1 MTRTYLFLI
10 LFIIYLS
17 SNIFGQ
23 SQSMAYYVTIPHTQ
37 QIRASNQDYKTI
49 FSHFTTD
56 PNAHIS
62 VFYTLEIKVYQ
73 ELENQYSVN
82 ISIRED
88 SVSGN
93 IYYKLLTLGDLFY
106 PKRIFVNGNLFIND
120 KSILAMQIQ
129 NKLIP
134 ENKIICDTLI
144 QYIDDSLEWS
154 HKIEYLQFYFDEH
167 LEANIVSRIAKID
180 AYHQND
186 SLFYQWQKALD
197 KINLSNVDLLPI
209 YKFNLDDIENEATVY
224 ISNQFENL
232 LALSKVD
239 NTNYLTKVSKLF
251 NRIKTIKNY
260 LTSTL
265 PEMDEMLYR
274 KGKECEQQENYEKAV
289 YYYQR
294 SLDYNPTHCQS
305 CLALSNYYILQKN
318 YTKPIGLLSNLYK
331 DTSQTIDNHS
341 VANNLYQIL
350 LLTAEED
357 IKKNDY
363 YSALKTLD
371 TLENFCS
378 QMPVNFCDSKYKLLQ
393 EEAKQGIYNAYFDV
407 IRQAIRNERF
417 ALSINYTQGLRTIMQ
432 KNQDSLENYTSYHD
446 LRQLLWNSFSKSC
459 QKKLSKK
466 QYTTVLT
473 EVSDFQ
479 NVLDSSNFDYP
490 QSVFDEL
497 YSYCYTQL
505 YIEKN
510 AEIERLKTTKKT
522 KEINDKIKETED
534 FYQQHKKYIQSSPI
548 AIAELPEAKEDIQ
561 QQLPQQRYNKLC
573 QYLNVTEP
581 QSMGYDFLD
590 SCLTAYQWQQNHLF
604 DTCIAWKSIIEN
616 KCIPLVLGGLSR
628 VNTFAWGNEFKKAYP
643 LYQQLSK
650 TITTLSIDNDSSIL
664 VKYQE
669 SKDLLQTRGCHYIE
683 RNRKEHYENALI
695 YIDERNFVQAQKE
708 LEEYSPINIQCANDQ
723 YQDSMDN
730 LQAYIAKPAHFQ
742 KLYQQAMDKLSVGL
756 YEEGFLLYEQSYDY
770 FTKHKLD
777 TYGLVCKSW
786 MEFLSETNNT
796 NYYKA
801 YCEYYSKQKDFQKAI
816 EIILLATSHNH
827 PLNDTQTNLGKLFR
841 ETIISE
847 NQDLKESIKAYT
859 FSQKHTP
866 FLNAY
871 LGKINAYFYLF
882 FH

>member
-1 MTRTYLFLI
+1 
-10 LFIIYLS
+10 
-17 SNIFGQ
+17 
-23 SQSMAYYVTIPHTQ
+23 
-37 QIRASNQDYKTI
+37 
-49 FSHFTTD
+49 
-56 PNAHIS
+56 
-62 VFYTLEIKVYQ
+62 
-73 ELENQYSVN
+73 
-82 ISIRED
+82 
-88 SVSGN
+88 
-93 IYYKLLTLGDLFY
+93 
-106 PKRIFVNGNLFIND
+106 VNGNLFIND

-490 QSVFDEL
+490 QSVLYEL

-510 AEIERLKTTKKT
+510 AEIERLKTT
-522 KEINDKIKETED
+522 
-534 FYQQHKKYIQSSPI
+534 
-548 AIAELPEAKEDIQ
+548 
-561 QQLPQQRYNKLC
+561 
-573 QYLNVTEP
+573 
-581 QSMGYDFLD
+581 
-590 SCLTAYQWQQNHLF
+590 
-604 DTCIAWKSIIEN
+604 
-616 KCIPLVLGGLSR
+616 
-628 VNTFAWGNEFKKAYP
+628 
-643 LYQQLSK
+643 
-650 TITTLSIDNDSSIL
+650 
-664 VKYQE
+664 
-669 SKDLLQTRGCHYIE
+669 
-683 RNRKEHYENALI
+683 
-695 YIDERNFVQAQKE
+695 
-708 LEEYSPINIQCANDQ
+708 
-723 YQDSMDN
+723 
-730 LQAYIAKPAHFQ
+730 
-742 KLYQQAMDKLSVGL
+742 
-756 YEEGFLLYEQSYDY
+756 
-770 FTKHKLD
+770 
-777 TYGLVCKSW
+777 
-786 MEFLSETNNT
+786 
-796 NYYKA
+796 
-801 YCEYYSKQKDFQKAI
+801 
-816 EIILLATSHNH
+816 
-827 PLNDTQTNLGKLFR
+827 
-841 ETIISE
+841 
-847 NQDLKESIKAYT
+847 
-859 FSQKHTP
+859 
-866 FLNAY
+866 
-871 LGKINAYFYLF
+871 
-882 FH
+882 

>member
-10 LFIIYLS
+10 LFFTYL
-17 SNIFGQ
+17 NFTLFGQ
-23 SQSMAYYVTIPHTQ
+23 SQSMAYYVAIPHTQ
-37 QIRASNQDYKTI
+37 QISASNPDYKTV
-49 FSHFTTD
+49 FSHFTAD
-56 PNAHIS
+56 PNAHIT

-73 ELENQYSVN
+73 ELENQYSIN

-88 SVSGN
+88 SVNGD

-106 PKRIFVNGNLFIND
+106 PKRIFVNGNLLING
-120 KSILAMQIQ
+120 KSILTLQIQ
-129 NKLIP
+129 NRLIP

-144 QYIDDSLEWS
+144 QSIGDSLQWS
-154 HKIEYLQFYFDEH
+154 HKIEYLQFYFDEQ
-167 LEANIVSRIAKID
+167 LEAKIALRIAKIN

-209 YKFNLDDIENEATVY
+209 YKFNLDDIENAATTYV
-224 ISNQFENL
+224 SNQFENL

-251 NRIKTIKNY
+251 NRINTIKNY
-260 LTSTL
+260 LASTL

-305 CLALSNYYILQKN
+305 CLALSNYYIHQKN

-331 DTSQTIDNHS
+331 DTSQIIDNHS

-350 LLTAEED
+350 LLTAEEE

-371 TLENFCS
+371 TLENFCR
-378 QMPVNFCDSKYKLLQ
+378 QMPFNFCDSKYKLLQ

-417 ALSINYTQGLRTIMQ
+417 ALSINYTQGLKTLMQ
-432 KNQDSLENYTSYHD
+432 KNHDSPENYSAYHD
-446 LRQLLWNSFSKSC
+446 ILQLLWNNFTKSSY
-459 QKKLSKK
+459 KKLSKK
-466 QYTTVLT
+466 QYTSVLT
-473 EVSDFQ
+473 EISDFQ

-490 QSVFDEL
+490 QAVFDDI
-497 YSYCYTQL
+497 YSYCFTQL

-510 AEIERLKTTKKT
+510 TEIERLKTTKKT
-522 KEINDKIKETED
+522 KELSDKIKETED
-534 FYQQHKKYIQSSPI
+534 FYQQHKNYIQSSPI
-548 AIAELPEAKEDIQ
+548 VISQLPETKEDIQ

-573 QYLNVTEP
+573 IYLNETETE
-581 QSMGYDFLD
+581 STDYDFLD
-590 SCLTAYQWQQNHLF
+590 SCVLAYQWQQNHLF
-604 DTCIAWKSIIEN
+604 DTCIAWNSILEN
-616 KCIPLVLGGLSR
+616 KCTPLILGCLSHI
-628 VNTFAWGNEFKKAYP
+628 NTFAWGNEFKKAYP

-650 TITTLSIDNDSSIL
+650 TIITLSMDKDSSIL
-664 VKYQE
+664 LKYQE

-683 RNRKEHYENALI
+683 RNRKEHYENALM
-695 YIDERNFVQAQKE
+695 YIRETNFVQAQKE
-708 LEEYSPINIQCANDQ
+708 LEEYSPIDIECAGAL
-723 YQDSMDN
+723 YKDSMDN
-730 LQAYIAKPAHFQ
+730 LQTYIAKPAYFQ

-756 YEEGFLLYEQSYDY
+756 FEEGFLLYEQSYDY

-777 TYGLVCKSW
+777 TYGLKCKSW
-786 MEFLSETNNT
+786 IEFLLETNNT

-801 YCEYYSKQKDFQKAI
+801 SCEYYSKQKDFQKAI

-827 PLNDTQTNLGKLFR
+827 PLNNTQTNVGKSFR
-841 ETIISE
+841 ENVISK
-847 NQDLKESIKAYT
+847 NQDVKESIKAYT